1 MYTSAENQVPDEGV
15 AVRLGLVSLIVGSQD
30 PRMSEMEGTWWI
42 SEVNLSIYFPLG
54 ETVSEKFSDL
64 PNYLS

>member
-30 PRMSEMEGTWWI
+30 PRMSEMEGT
-42 SEVNLSIYFPLG
+42 
-54 ETVSEKFSDL
+54 
-64 PNYLS
+64 